1 MARSNPTPKVTA
13 SAVNRIA
20 ELSAT
25 IADLAEEK
33 DNLIAA
39 LKLAGAGTYEGS
51 THYVRVSEYDRTTFD
66 WEAIAK
72 KLNPSRQLVTA
83 HKEVITVKSASLKG
97 YPAKRAA

>member
-1 MARSNPTPKVTA
+1 MNNPTPKVTA

-20 ELSAT
+20 ELAAT
-25 IADLAEEK
+25 IAELGEEK
-33 DNLIAA
+33 SRLIAA
-39 LKLAGAGTYEGS
+39 LKLAGEGTYEGS
-51 THYVRVSEYDRTTFD
+51 THYVRVSEYERTSYK

-72 KLNPSRQLVTA
+72 KLKPSRQLLAA

>member
-1 MARSNPTPKVTA
+1 MNNPTPKVTA

-20 ELSAT
+20 ELAAT
-25 IADLAEEK
+25 IAELGEEK
-33 DNLIAA
+33 SRLIAA
-39 LKLAGAGTYEGS
+39 LKLSGEGTYEGS

-83 HKEVITVKSASLKG
+83 YRTVKRVKSASLKG
-97 YPAKRAA
+97 YSARKAA

>member
-25 IADLAEEK
+25 IAELGKEK
-33 DNLIAA
+33 DKLIAA
-39 LKLAGAGTYEGS
+39 LKLAGAGTYEGA

-72 KLNPSRQLVTA
+72 KLKPSRQLVTA
-83 HKEVITVKSASLKG
+83 YRKVKRVKSASLNG